1 MAANDNE
8 IFSRLLSIDKTVSRI
23 DERTEQMQKTDGD
36 HEQRIRNLE
45 RESDKRKGL
54 IAAVSS
60 FGGIVG
66 AGVAWLIKQIF
77 GGN

>member
-1 MAANDNE
+1 MGANDNE

-66 AGVAWLIKQIF
+66 AGVMWLIKQIF

>member
-1 MAANDNE
+1 MGANDNE

-23 DERTEQMQKTDGD
+23 DERTEQMQKTAGD

-66 AGVAWLIKQIF
+66 AGVMWLIKQIF